1 MAAREVEAVRRGRA
15 KRHGVVVYEEW
26 RGPMIV
32 HGGVACGGG
41 AVVEEAGCLATC
53 IFFLIPV

>member
-1 MAAREVEAVRRGRA
+1 VEAVRRGRA